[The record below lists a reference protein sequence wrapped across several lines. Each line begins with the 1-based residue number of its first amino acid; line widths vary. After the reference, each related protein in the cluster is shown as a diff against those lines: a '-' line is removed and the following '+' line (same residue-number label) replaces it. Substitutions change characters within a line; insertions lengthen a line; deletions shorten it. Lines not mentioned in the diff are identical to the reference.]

1 MGKYLHSRG
10 LPKIN
15 VMLCIGGIDLSEQI
29 HKIKYGVHIIV
40 ATPGRLSDL
49 VNQKKINL
57 D

>member
-10 LPKIN
+10 FPKIN